1 MTWLLGPVGRV
12 LLVVMLFATG
22 FGWGYLK
29 GNASGQAKVQQAW
42 DKERAEQLAELARQ
56 QAAARQREQA
66 LQVTADRIREEKNRE
81 IAALNRRHA
90 AAIDSLRNRPERPA
104 WGTSP
109 VPQAAGDRPAAAGCT
124 GSELYRPDAEFLVG
138 LAQRADTI
146 RLQLAACQA
155 AYQSAV
161 ESKQGLHLEK

>member
-12 LLVVMLFATG
+12 LLVAMLFATG

-29 GNASGQAKVQQAW
+29 GNSSGQAKVQQAW

-56 QAAARQREQA
+56 QVAARQREQQ
-66 LQVTADRIREEKNRE
+66 LQAQVDTIRKEKNRE

-104 WGTSP
+104 SGTSS
-109 VPQAAGDRPAAAGCT
+109 VPQAAGNRPAAAGCT

-155 AYQSAV
+155 AYQSAL
-161 ESKQGLHLEK
+161 SKE

>member
-29 GNASGQAKVQQAW
+29 GNSSGQAKVQAAW
-42 DKERAEQLAELARQ
+42 DKERAEQLAEQARQ
-56 QAAARQREQA
+56 QSAARQREQA
-66 LQVTADRIREEKNRE
+66 LQATADRIREEKNRE

-90 AAIDSLRNRPERPA
+90 AVVDGLRNRPERPA
-104 WGTSP
+104 IGTSP
-109 VPQAAGDRPAAAGCT
+109 VPEAAGDRPGPAGCT
-124 GSELYRPDAEFLVG
+124 PSQLYRSDAELALEIARDADFL
-138 LAQRADTI
+138 

-155 AYQSAV
+155 AYQSAI
-161 ESKQGLHLEK
+161 GEK

>member
-29 GNASGQAKVQQAW
+29 GNSSGQAKVQQAW

-56 QAAARQREQA
+56 QVAARQREQA

-90 AAIDSLRNRPERPA
+90 AVVDSLRNRPERPA
-104 WGTSP
+104 STESR
-109 VPQAAGDRPAAAGCT
+109 VPQAAGDRDGRAGCT

-155 AYQSAV
+155 AYQSAL
-161 ESKQGLHLEK
+161 SKE